1 MREQVGLS
9 RFATGSM
16 TTDLI
21 EHRVGQPKNPNAG
34 PQGVERRRR
43 KRAKIS
49 AQVHIRAVNSPTAF
63 EEVCKSV
70 DVSRDGLLFV
80 SSHSGYW
87 KGQPLEVIFPYST
100 AASALNQAQ
109 TAEVARVVEQGEGLF
124 GIGVQFAAAK
134 AAARSHNVSP
144 ASAGATSFGLAPP
157 AAVVL
162 AIEPDQRV
170 ADSMRNLLQQHG
182 YTIVIVPD
190 GQAALDVLKT
200 TVPAAFLTGIENSD
214 INGDDL
220 CMIIKKN
227 DRLQHVPV
235 ILLSQSTQLA
245 DYSSSQQL
253 GAVVCIAKPFNPE
266 RLLQL
271 VRLVA
276 PPPTQRSAYGAPV
289 QSSAIERTL

>member
-1 MREQVGLS
+1 MSTMTADVTKRRE
-9 RFATGSM
+9 
-16 TTDLI
+16 
-21 EHRVGQPKNPNAG
+21 GQPKNPATG

-49 AQVHIRAVNSPTAF
+49 AQVHIRAINSPTAF

-87 KGQPLEVIFPYST
+87 KGQPLEVMFPYSS
-100 AASALNQAQ
+100 AASALNQVQ
-109 TAEVARVVEQGEGLF
+109 TAEVARVVVHGEGLF

-134 AAARSHNVSP
+134 VAARNHNVSP
-144 ASAGATSFGLAPP
+144 ASAGTTNLPSARPAT
-157 AAVVL
+157 VVL

-170 ADSMRNLLQQHG
+170 ADSMRNLLQQDG
-182 YTIVIVPD
+182 YAIVIVPD

-200 TVPAAFLTGIENSD
+200 TVPAVFLTEVENSD
-214 INGDDL
+214 ISGHDL

-235 ILLSQSTQLA
+235 ILLSHSTQPA

-253 GAVVCIAKPFNPE
+253 GAVVCMAKPFNPQ

-276 PPPTQRSAYGAPV
+276 PPPSQHSAYGAPV
-289 QSSAIERTL
+289 HSSAIERTL